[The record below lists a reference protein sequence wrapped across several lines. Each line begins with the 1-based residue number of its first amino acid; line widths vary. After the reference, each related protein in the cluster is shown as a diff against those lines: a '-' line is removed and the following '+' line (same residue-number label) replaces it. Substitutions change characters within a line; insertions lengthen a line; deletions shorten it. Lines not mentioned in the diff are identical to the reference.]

1 MLKYDKLKIE
11 TEEGSENYISFSY
24 IKSRIKELEAEIDNE
39 DSIYSEGSCRF
50 RINELKNL
58 IK

>member
-24 IKSRIKELEAEIDNE
+24 IKSRIKELEEEYSDYYEGIID
-39 DSIYSEGSCRF
+39 
-50 RINELKNL
+50 ELKNL
-58 IK
+58 IGNPS